1 MTSERRTHMT
11 KEEALRKLKELH
23 LGTSVEKDHQKA
35 DEILC
40 ALLTELGYKSV
51 VLAWRKVHKWYA

>member
-1 MTSERRTHMT
+1 MT